1 MIGLAGVTVD
11 ITHKEILEQELQS
24 SRNMMVQAMAEMS
37 DGLAMFGPDGRVVF
51 CNDQYRALFPKSA
64 YARQTGSHIIDI
76 VRVAVR
82 NGVRRDLAIDLDEE
96 AIQAAGRTL
105 FVNKDEV
112 IPMEDGRWQSLRTRV
127 TDDQHVLALVS
138 DITGIKQ
145 SELSLKNL
153 AEHMKG
159 LAETDAL
166 TGLSNRRS
174 FDESL
179 QREYEV
185 AKQSGRPLS
194 LLMIDVDRFKAF
206 NDRYGHLAGDD
217 CLKSV
222 ASAIGATARRSGDIT
237 ARFGGEEFAVL
248 LPDTDG

>member
-1 MIGLAGVTVD
+1 MYWL
-11 ITHKEILEQELQS
+11 S
-24 SRNMMVQAMAEMS
+24 
-37 DGLAMFGPDGRVVF
+37 
-51 CNDQYRALFPKSA
+51 
-64 YARQTGSHIIDI
+64 
-76 VRVAVR
+76 
-82 NGVRRDLAIDLDEE
+82 
-96 AIQAAGRTL
+96 
-105 FVNKDEV
+105 
-112 IPMEDGRWQSLRTRV
+112 
-127 TDDQHVLALVS
+127 S

-179 QREYEV
+179 QREYEA

-194 LLMIDVDRFKAF
+194 LLLIDVDRFKAF
-206 NDRYGHLAGDD
+206 NDRYGHLDGDV

-222 ASAIGATARRSGDIT
+222 ASAISAAARRSGDIS

-248 LPDTDG
+248 LPDTDGQTATAIAEKIRKAISDVGMPHEGSEFGIVTASLGATVFTSESRIKNPAELVARADLALYQAKDAGRDRVGFQRLAAERTKKPA